1 MTMSILEWPFE
12 NTVKISHIR
21 KQATL
26 TKKYSKFR
34 NTQIKLFFYICSTDS
49 LHVREKYYIT
59 HWWIFAAEVKNKT
72 FSTSETRKKKSS
84 NSRFLNH
91 SEMNIGRQY
100 NTPGIY
106 SMDFRFK
113 ILRFNVEFADFQAAS
128 TLINT

>member
-1 MTMSILEWPFE
+1 MSEK
-12 NTVKISHIR
+12 NTISHIGGF
-21 KQATL
+21 L
-26 TKKYSKFR
+26 
-34 NTQIKLFFYICSTDS
+34 
-49 LHVREKYYIT
+49 
-59 HWWIFAAEVKNKT
+59 VKNKT

-84 NSRFLNH
+84 NSRLLNH